1 MVTVVQRGSYQ
12 LMQLGNFTS
21 SRARRASV
29 LEAERRLHSADL
41 DHVPGSKLTL
51 AVDRLAVD
59 LELHLVFRR
68 NEVFVFALADEG
80 G

>member
-41 DHVPGSKLTL
+41 DHVSGSEFAL
-51 AVDRLAVD
+51 AVDWLAVD